1 MFHKICLS
9 IYSGS
14 SLAIN
19 NFHVY
24 YFNHKVVNDLNIVQK
39 TKRMLISLGKLVSSI
54 RSISMVQTELALRTG
69 VGRNTISSIEIGR
82 PVNAETLF
90 KVLEQL
96 DWIDEL
102 QQLVDQM
109 AQEQGSA
116 PVRKSRKIVQEL
128 DNDF

>member
-1 MFHKICLS
+1 M
-9 IYSGS
+9 
-14 SLAIN
+14 
-19 NFHVY
+19 
-24 YFNHKVVNDLNIVQK
+24 QK
-39 TKRMLISLGKLVSSI
+39 TQRILISLGKLVSSI
-54 RSISMVQTELALRTG
+54 RSKSMDQTELALRTG
-69 VGRNTISSIEIGR
+69 AGRNTSSSIENGR

-96 DWIDEL
+96 DLIDDF

-116 PVRKSRKIVQEL
+116 LSRKSRKVVQEL